1 MNILIDK
8 YLLIKLK
15 GGALQFTIAFALLV
29 LMVVLSFLLYNQLR
43 GNELLRLRMKEA
55 LYRDIRSAS
64 LILEESP
71 ALFEKD
77 TSSFF
82 LYSDVFADSVRVSVH
97 PWGFYRLAV
106 ISEVHRRTAVRKYF
120 LFSDDLSKNELKPS
134 LYFSDPHRYLSIG
147 GSTYLG
153 DGTWLPAYGVR
164 KAYVNGIGYYRD
176 SLVQGT
182 SYEAKDSLPSPRE
195 NLKEMYTKTLEWA
208 NEADS
213 TTTLEAIAGKGSLF
227 NSFKNKTLAVLC
239 PDDAELEDIRIS
251 GNVILCGKNL
261 VIRHTA
267 TLENCIVLARS
278 IKIDDKFKG
287 SGQFIAEQAIS
298 TGDSCTFGPPAVF
311 YSESG
316 TIDGLIRLGGGC
328 TFTGDIIQTEYVSPF
343 AEILTLGKGTK
354 LTGQVY
360 CNGIVSVSASVL
372 FGSMFC
378 RGFIYRT
385 KKGVYNNFLLNVC
398 IDYQRLPGEYG
409 GIALTG
415 ETNGKKCILEVY

>member
-1 MNILIDK
+1 MNILINK
-8 YLLIKLK
+8 YFLIKLR

-29 LMVVLSFLLYNQLR
+29 LMVVLSFLLYDQLR
-43 GNELLRLRMKEA
+43 GDELLRLRMKEA

-77 TSSFF
+77 SSSFF
-82 LYSDVFADSVRVSVH
+82 LHSDIFTDSVGISVQ

-106 ISEVHRRTAVRKYF
+106 ISEAHRQAAVRKYF
-120 LFSDDLSKNELKPS
+120 LFSDDLSKNKLKPS
-134 LYFSDPHRYLSIG
+134 LYFSDPNRYLSVG
-147 GSTYLG
+147 GNTYLG

-182 SYEAKDSLPSPRE
+182 SYQAEDSLPSPRE
-195 NLKEMYTKTLEWA
+195 NLKRMYTKTLEQA

-213 TTTLEAIAGKGSLF
+213 VTSLEAIAGKGSLF
-227 NSFKNKTLAVLC
+227 NSFKNKTLVVLC
-239 PDDAELEDIRIS
+239 PEDAVLEDISIA
-251 GNVILCGKNL
+251 GNIILCGNDL
-261 VIRHTA
+261 EIRHTV

-278 IKIDDKFKG
+278 VKIDDRFKG
-287 SGQFIAEQAIS
+287 AGQFIVEQAIS
-298 TGDSCTFGPPAVF
+298 TGDSCTFEPPSIF
-311 YSESG
+311 YSEAG
-316 TIDGLIRLGGGC
+316 TIDGIIRLGEGC
-328 TFTGDIIQTEYVSPF
+328 TFTGDIIQTEYISPF

-360 CNGIVSVSASVL
+360 CNGIVSVSASIL

-398 IDYQRLPGEYG
+398 IDHQRLPGEYG
-409 GIALTG
+409 GMTLTG